1 MKTLNN
7 IFFNL
12 NSQLKINYSLVLIV
26 ITIATIFLRYV
37 PDLSFKIIYFVQALL
52 LFIIYIKNFSIDK
65 KIIFYFLPVVIY
77 PLFSSEIKY
86 FAIILLLILLN
97 LLFNKPEREDFKF
110 NNNIFYLFYFSLIFL
125 AKSVNNDQYFLSIIL
140 NSTINLS
147 LATTRYSYFNL
158 DPNYASILIL
168 MIFNIFFYQMNK
180 NYLKRFTIFSF
191 LLILLTQ
198 SKSGIIFYLIV
209 IIFYFF
215 KIEFKKKILIFLL
228 VNFILFLASIIFY
241 NNFSNPYIKKNYSI
255 PSKQSTTS
263 VVDVY
268 YSEICFNKKFNKV
281 KYLTDCRDL
290 QQHSKKNYII
300 NKLLGVSVYL
310 KLYSIGFSVN
320 DIIFNLNDYFFP
332 DGVKNRSNTKINS
345 KYVYSNQFSAHN
357 ILIKGIQ
364 NFGLIY
370 FLIFLINCY
379 LFFKKSFN
387 YNFFPVIF
395 SCIFIG
401 LDIFL
406 FLPILALSFKKE
418 ATNI

>member
-1 MKTLNN
+1 LKTLNN

-97 LLFNKPEREDFKF
+97 LFFNKPKREDFKF

-180 NYLKRFTIFSF
+180 NYLKRFTIFAF

-198 SKSGIIFYLIV
+198 TLV
-209 IIFYFF
+209 
-215 KIEFKKKILIFLL
+215 LL
-228 VNFILFLASIIFY
+228 RLHNHLFHRL
-241 NNFSNPYIKKNYSI
+241 
-255 PSKQSTTS
+255 
-263 VVDVY
+263 
-268 YSEICFNKKFNKV
+268 V
-281 KYLTDCRDL
+281 KL
-290 QQHSKKNYII
+290 
-300 NKLLGVSVYL
+300 
-310 KLYSIGFSVN
+310 
-320 DIIFNLNDYFFP
+320 
-332 DGVKNRSNTKINS
+332 
-345 KYVYSNQFSAHN
+345 
-357 ILIKGIQ
+357 
-364 NFGLIY
+364 
-370 FLIFLINCY
+370 
-379 LFFKKSFN
+379 
-387 YNFFPVIF
+387 
-395 SCIFIG
+395 
-401 LDIFL
+401 
-406 FLPILALSFKKE
+406 
-418 ATNI
+418 

>member
-12 NSQLKINYSLVLIV
+12 YSQLKINYSLALII
-26 ITIATIFLRYV
+26 ITVATIFLRYV
-37 PDLSFKIIYFVQALL
+37 PDLSFKIIYFVQTLL
-52 LFIIYIKNFSIDK
+52 LFFIYFKNFSIDK
-65 KIIFYFLPVVIY
+65 
-77 PLFSSEIKY
+77 EIKY
-86 FAIILLLILLN
+86 FAIIFLLILLN
-97 LLFNKPEREDFKF
+97 LFFNKPEREDFKF
-110 NNNIFYLFYFSLIFL
+110 DNNIFYLFYFSLIFL
-125 AKSVNNDQYFLSIIL
+125 AKSVNNEEYFLSIIL
-140 NSTINLS
+140 DSKINLS

-180 NYLKRFTIFSF
+180 NYLKRFTIFTF
-191 LLILLTQ
+191 LLILFTQ

-209 IIFYFF
+209 LIFYFF
-215 KIEFKKKILIFLL
+215 KIEFKKKILIFLF
-228 VNFILFLASIIFY
+228 VNFILFFVSVIFY
-241 NNFSNPYIKKNYSI
+241 NNFLNPYIKKNYSI

-263 VVDVY
+263 VVDAY
-268 YSEICFNKKFNKV
+268 YSEICFNEKFNRV
-281 KYLTDCRDL
+281 KYLTDCQDYHR
-290 QQHSKKNYII
+290 SKKNYII

-379 LFFKKSFN
+379 LFFKKSYN

-406 FLPILALSFKKE
+406 FLPLLVLSFKKE
-418 ATNI
+418 GTNK

>member
-7 IFFNL
+7 IFFNF
-12 NSQLKINYSLVLIV
+12 NSQLKINYSLALIL
-26 ITIATIFLRYV
+26 ITTAIIFLRYV
-37 PDLSFKIIYFVQALL
+37 PDIPFKIIYFVQALL
-52 LFIIYIKNFSIDK
+52 LFFIYIKNFSFDK
-65 KIIFYFLPVVIY
+65 KIIFFLVPVLIY
-77 PLFSSEIKY
+77 PFFSQEIKY
-86 FAIILLLILLN
+86 FAIILLLVLLN
-97 LLFNKPEREDFKF
+97 LFLNKPEREDFKF

-125 AKSVNNDQYFLSIIL
+125 AKSVNNGEYFLTIIL
-140 NSTINLS
+140 NSSINLS
-147 LATTRYSYFNL
+147 LTTTKYSYFNL

-168 MIFNIFFYQMNK
+168 MVFNIFFFQKNK
-180 NYLKRFTIFSF
+180 NYLKRFTIFTF
-191 LLILLTQ
+191 LLILFTQ
-198 SKSGIIFYLIV
+198 SKSGIIFYLVV
-209 IIFYFF
+209 IFFYFF
-215 KIEFKKKILIFLL
+215 KINFKKKILIFLL
-228 VNFILFLASIIFY
+228 VNILFFFVSALFY
-241 NNFSNPYIKKNYSI
+241 NNFKNPYIKNDYSI
-255 PSKQSTTS
+255 PSKHVTNSI
-263 VVDVY
+263 VDAY

-332 DGVKNRSNTKINS
+332 DGVKKRSNTKINS
-345 KYVYSNQFSAHN
+345 KYVYNNQFSAHN

-406 FLPILALSFKKE
+406 FLPILVLSFKKE
-418 ATNI
+418 VTNI